1 MEDLLVRREEAKE
14 ADLSEPDVVDSDFL
28 RLAAR
33 HLLRPR
39 RLLHGS
45 LLLTPRALLFDPRS
59 GDPLDSLEPE
69 LFLVAFPLAAVQE
82 AELRPDFCGA
92 GVVTQAGMRAGPG
105 TATGDLFLQ
114 LSMDTAC
121 TAPGYISSYGS
132 GNLLP
137 SYWFLLTTAQADQ
150 VSCQTKSTPHLL
162 SRCGC
167 SSPAGGAGGTAVSPV
182 PPRPPWC
189 RISTHSWSGT
199 PPPTG
204 RWGRRRPRG
213 KLRWRCRRSR
223 SCCLRHRFQS
233 FTASCLAAVRV
244 APGVSSSPPR
254 ATASPWLRSTGPP
267 PLRPAP
273 PSSSSVARSRS
284 TRQTTQDIWNLAI

>member
-1 MEDLLVRREEAKE
+1 MLVTREGVVMTGGDGKIYNGNNENRDEFEAREKVDDKDMEDLLVRREEAKE

-167 SSPAGGAGGTAVSPV
+167 SSPAGGAGPAV
-182 PPRPPWC
+182 PRY
-189 RISTHSWSGT
+189 T
-199 PPPTG
+199 PPSQRERNSRTCTTVLCG
-204 RWGRRRPRG
+204 IDWQLTWSAWAVVRRN
-213 KLRWRCRRSR
+213 
-223 SCCLRHRFQS
+223 Q
-233 FTASCLAAVRV
+233 
-244 APGVSSSPPR
+244 
-254 ATASPWLRSTGPP
+254 
-267 PLRPAP
+267 
-273 PSSSSVARSRS
+273 
-284 TRQTTQDIWNLAI
+284 